1 VKRIA
6 AAVFVLA
13 ALVVGAVLLARHE
26 RYEWTTDSAAALAAF
41 EAGQEA
47 LGKLYAQDAV
57 RHFERAV
64 AADPDFAAAR
74 LYLLLALNRHE
85 AEPQR
90 IKELLE
96 SLEEVEPSS
105 LTERERALISIY
117 LARAGGERDEAAAIL
132 DAYLAEHPDDPYL
145 LDLRCMQLVT
155 AGPAREDEAE
165 QCLRRL
171 IELDPNRVAAQNLLG
186 YSAMNRGDFARAEEQ
201 FEIYRFL
208 APDQANPHDS
218 LGELLMVTG
227 RYDGAEEEFRRALA
241 IKPDFCPTWQ
251 NLVRIELLR
260 GGTEA
265 ARAVVDELRAAG
277 GCPESVLDRL
287 TCDTVLWPLAAE
299 RRWEEVWRQVW
310 TCDGPGAVPE
320 APPEPQGG
328 EPALP
333 EELPRDDR
341 LVFTV
346 MAALQTGRT
355 GIAEAVRDRVAA
367 DTGLEAAEDYS
378 TRGALAEHLA
388 GLVATGTGDPGRGV
402 EHLRAADARTVWG
415 GGMGLF
421 KLFNR
426 LQLAGMLAQAGD
438 EAAAQR
444 QIDALAAVNR
454 PFASAP
460 PLPPLHP
467 VPAPSPPSGGAAA
480 PVAAPP
486 PGGAR

>member
-26 RYEWTTDSAAALAAF
+26 RYEWSTDSAAALAAF

-74 LYLLLALNRHE
+74 LYLLLSLNRQQ

-96 SLEEVEPSS
+96 SLEEVDPSR
-105 LTERERALISIY
+105 LTERERALIAIY
-117 LARAGGERDEAAAIL
+117 LARAEGEREEAAAIL

-155 AGPAREDEAE
+155 AGPAREDAAE

-171 IELDPNRVAAQNLLG
+171 IELDPNRVTAQNLLA

-260 GGTEA
+260 GAPAA
-265 ARAVVDELRAAG
+265 AREVVDEALAAQ
-277 GCPESVLDRL
+277 GCPEAVVRRL
-287 TCDTVLWPLAAE
+287 RCDTRLWPLASA
-299 RRWEEVWRQVW
+299 RRWEEVWRTVW
-310 TCDGPGAVPE
+310 TCGGSGQVPPLE
-320 APPEPQGG
+320 GDDVE
-328 EPALP
+328 LP
-333 EELPRDDR
+333 EEVPDDR
-341 LVFTV
+341 LIFAT
-346 MAALQTGRT
+346 MAALETSRDGGAR
-355 GIAEAVRDRVAA
+355 ALRDRVAEGA
-367 DTGLEAAEDYS
+367 GLEPAEDYS
-378 TRGALAEHLA
+378 ARPFLARHLS
-388 GLVATGTGDPGRGV
+388 GLVAAGTGDPEQGI
-402 EHLRAADARTVWG
+402 EHLRRADAMIVWG
-415 GGMGLF
+415 GGQGVS

-426 LQLAGMLAQAGD
+426 LQLAGVLAQAGD
-438 EAAAQR
+438 AAAAQR
-444 QIDALAAVNR
+444 EIDVLAAVNR
-454 PFASAP
+454 PFASQP

-467 VPAPSPPSGGAAA
+467 VPAPSPPAGGAPA
-480 PVAAPP
+480 PVAAPAP
-486 PGGAR
+486 PPPTGGAR